1 MKKNRLNPLKYLK
14 YIFNSIQFRFQFH
27 KLETEKPQSNR
38 TDLVKNKLNQTKK
51 IKNKKTNRT
60 ETKPIRKSKKTQKT
74 I

>member
-1 MKKNRLNPLKYLK
+1 MKKNRLNSLKYLK
-14 YIFNSIQFRFQFH
+14 YIFNSIQFRFQFY
-27 KLETEKPQSNR
+27 KLETEKPQSNQ
-38 TDLVKNKLNQTKK
+38 TDLVKNKNQTKK